1 MSESLGLSIRAF
13 ALEIGKSDNWVAR
26 RVRDGRIP
34 RNDDKSIPLEEGK
47 KAVALL
53 LKQDEAKKKKTAV
66 KKMMKS
72 ELIAEDLPDDDE
84 PGESDD
90 VKIAMTAAEVVK
102 AFNEARMEEKR
113 AQAELKKLEL
123 EIKRGDFVSVA
134 EVKADATAVA
144 AVVRERVLS
153 MPSRFA
159 GLCEGRPQREI
170 EAVLED
176 AARDILA
183 VFEKSKFVEQES

>member
-13 ALEIGKSDNWVAR
+13 ALEVGRSDNWVAR

-53 LKQDEAKKKKTAV
+53 LKQDEAKKKKSAV

-84 PGESDD
+84 PAESDD
-90 VKIAMTAAEVVK
+90 VKIALTAAEVVK

-123 EIKRGDFVSVA
+123 EIKRGDYVA
-134 EVKADATAVA
+134 VADVKADATATA

-183 VFEKSKFVEQES
+183 VFEKSTFVEQEQ

>member
-1 MSESLGLSIRAF
+1 MSESFGLTIRAF
-13 ALEIGKSDNWVAR
+13 AEEVGQHRNWVSR
-26 RVRDGRIP
+26 RIQEGRIP
-34 RNDDKSIPLEEGK
+34 RNKDKSIPLEEGK
-47 KAVALL
+47 KAVALI
-53 LKQDEAKKKKTAV
+53 LKEQEAKKKKTAV

-84 PGESDD
+84 PADD
-90 VKIAMTAAEVVK
+90 VKIALTAAEVVK

-159 GLCEGRPQREI
+159 GLCEGRTQREI

-183 VFEKSKFVEQES
+183 VFEKSKFVEKEQ